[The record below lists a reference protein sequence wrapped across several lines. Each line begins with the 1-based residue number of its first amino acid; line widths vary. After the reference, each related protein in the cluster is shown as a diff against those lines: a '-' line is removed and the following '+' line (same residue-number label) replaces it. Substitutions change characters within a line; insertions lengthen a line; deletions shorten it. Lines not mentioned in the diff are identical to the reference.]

1 MAAVEIT
8 FDDLSPFAP
17 TLVEGK
23 AQLMIDDA
31 IATAAVVAPCI
42 LDEDFT
48 AGAAAK
54 AIIRGALV
62 RWAEA
67 GSGAVVTQAAG
78 PFSQALDTRQVRRA
92 MFYPSEITDL
102 QRLCR
107 TIGRG
112 RAFTIDT
119 IPAVTE

>member
-17 TLVEGK
+17 TLDEGK

-48 AGAAAK
+48 QEAAAK
-54 AIIRGALV
+54 AILRGAIL
-62 RWAEA
+62 RWHDA
-67 GSGAVVTQAAG
+67 GNGAVVTQAAG

-107 TIGRG
+107 T
-112 RAFTIDT
+112 
-119 IPAVTE
+119 